1 MLEQLGIIG
10 IENLEGFDDLKADLY
25 KKYGMDEVFGG
36 ADFPEPLQL
45 QSADV
50 MPDSHDRELMRNLMH
65 ENARVMLPFVDAAI
79 NAAYKNNPIFNGV
92 VDRESLAQLV
102 DCAMR
107 RARAA
112 GVDICATGRHGHERT
127 QCDQL
132 LRALTGV
139 MILTELLI
147 WRRI

>member
-1 MLEQLGIIG
+1 MMEQLGIIS

-45 QSADV
+45 QAGEIV
-50 MPDSHDRELMRNLMH
+50 PDNHDREFMRNLMH
-65 ENARVMLPFVDAAI
+65 ESARAMLPFVDAAI
-79 NAAYKNNPIFNGV
+79 DAAYKNNPIFNGAI
-92 VDRESLAQLV
+92 DRESLAQLV
-102 DCAMR
+102 DSALR

-112 GVDICATGRHGHERT
+112 GVDVCATGHHGHERA